1 MKIFDVSKI
10 IVPFRVKTIFKTI
23 SKYAVL
29 ALLCSVLCT
38 PAYATIGMQEL
49 GDSLTAFTGFS
60 RVWSPPVRV
69 KQLRA
74 DGRSVTV
81 RTNATLH
88 DMRWTPQNL
97 AALKQQVSR
106 WVLGHPNG
114 KVTIY
119 TGKTDIDELVTDQYS
134 VNGQKFTKI
143 IKNDEQ
149 EKLQNE
155 INERVILD
163 KEIKTMLN
171 NGKRNII
178 LSNNA
183 REMTG
188 TVMSG
193 NRVVA
198 TFDKGVLVDYDESL
212 LLACIQVSVMIM
224 DLSLT
229 RLFIIWRAIRP

>member
-119 TGKTDIDELVTDQYS
+119 TGKTDIDELVTDLAKGS
-134 VNGQKFTKI
+134 IPAGEQKDLT
-143 IKNDEQ
+143 E
-149 EKLQNE
+149 
-155 INERVILD
+155 
-163 KEIKTMLN
+163 
-171 NGKRNII
+171 RNIA
-178 LSNNA
+178 LWPSHGLYYNA
-183 REMTG
+183 DREEWIWQRATLWT
-188 TVMSG
+188 TV
-193 NRVVA
+193 
-198 TFDKGVLVDYDESL
+198 E
-212 LLACIQVSVMIM
+212 
-224 DLSLT
+224 DLYSQEYPPCLPL
-229 RLFIIWRAIRP
+229 RGWKSA